1 MPYGSF
7 LLDDEKASSRK
18 RRGNRVRHRSSDLG
32 QFRIICAED
41 DHGGQIFRRPRVFS
55 PDNPVCRI
63 FCAYAASG
71 KAYTALANVAGKH
84 QRFVRLQNRSQMDL
98 VE

>member
-1 MPYGSF
+1 MM
-7 LLDDEKASSRK
+7 RK
-18 RRGNRVRHRSSDLG
+18 HRLANVAAIVFVIAPSDLG
-32 QFRIICAED
+32 QFRIFCAED
-41 DHGGQIFRRPRVFS
+41 DPGGQIFRRARVFS

-63 FCAYAASG
+63 FCAYYAANG
-71 KAYTALANVAGKH
+71 KAYTILPNVAGKH

>member
-1 MPYGSF
+1 MSLILPKDLWSGSSGKMF
-7 LLDDEKASSRK
+7 VIALAIWASFAFFAPKTIPEAKSFDG
-18 RRGNRVRHRSSDLG
+18 RGSS
-32 QFRIICAED
+32 
-41 DHGGQIFRRPRVFS
+41 P

-63 FCAYAASG
+63 FCAYFAANG
-71 KAYTALANVAGKH
+71 KAYTILPNVAGKH